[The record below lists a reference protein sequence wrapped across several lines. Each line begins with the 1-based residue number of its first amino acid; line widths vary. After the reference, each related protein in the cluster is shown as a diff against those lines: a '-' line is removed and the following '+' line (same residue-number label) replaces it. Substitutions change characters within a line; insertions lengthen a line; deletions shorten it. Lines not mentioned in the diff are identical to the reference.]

1 VSLAFPLDLRFKTI
15 AVAPQI
21 SVFDATGQLQL
32 YVKQRAFKLKESV
45 TVFQDAAQTRP
56 LYRITADRVL
66 DISANYRID
75 DAGGTSLGVVRR
87 LGMRSLWRAH
97 YEILRGG
104 VPFLTIREENPWVK
118 VFDGLLSEIPLVSLL
133 TGYVL
138 HPAYRVAH
146 AGGAAAPVLRAVK
159 QPAFFEGRY
168 AVEQVA
174 ALPPPEQ
181 TLAVLAVLM
190 VLLLERRR
198 G

>member
-1 VSLAFPLDLRFKTI
+1 MSLAFPLDLRFKTI

-97 YEILRGG
+97 YEIEQGG
-104 VPFLTIREENPWVK
+104 RPAFQIREENPWIK
-118 VFDGLLSEIPLVSLL
+118 VLDGLVGDIPLIGMLS
-133 TGYVL
+133 GYVL
-138 HPAYRVAH
+138 HPAYRVTRT
-146 AGGAAAPVLRAVK
+146 GSEEPVVRAVK
-159 QPAFFEGRY
+159 RPAFFEGRY
-168 AVEQVA
+168 GIDCTG
-174 ALPPPEQ
+174 
-181 TLAVLAVLM
+181 TLSEDEERLVLLSLLM
-190 VLLLERRR
+190 MLLLERDR